1 MKQSNILIFLLLA
14 FCTLTKAAEYK
25 PVLIIPVE
33 INSVEFSSSAEDMR
47 SLLSKAEEYYSV
59 LEGKYPNRFVIGP
72 TITLDNGKYSSTTA
86 HYASMEAYKL
96 CSRLL
101 NMNDYANDRFGII
114 FSGSDIWPHEN
125 KLKNGKH
132 YFAISEIFEEK
143 RLALGLFCHE
153 YGHILGLKDLYD
165 TDNEQS
171 SGLSKGVWGSL
182 SLMDKGERNNNAYTP
197 SGLCAIE
204 LQQLGI
210 GICDTLKPGKYVLE
224 PLSSKPHYI
233 YLPTDTSEEY
243 FLMEC
248 RDEKGWDKYI
258 GGSGMVIYH
267 IDRSSNKAGYS
278 TYYET
283 ILTAAQRWDYNQVNC
298 RPDHPCA
305 TILEATPD
313 ADEISEVFF
322 PSKQGQNLSSESV
335 PALRFWNGR
344 GPQLALKGITREA
357 DGSICFTAIEPI
369 KQLSIQP
376 LQDAAL
382 IEWLIDENLRDGIK
396 ECSITLSSK
405 DTQPLVISAKINSEG
420 RVSCYI
426 TKLQSNTTYTA
437 ELMINTGEENYSYS
451 SIFKTM
457 IVDERNT
464 IPFIYLQGIKKN
476 NGLFIK
482 GSHIPL
488 YVFNAIGA
496 KDIRWSFDGS
506 IITPDERGGFIIH
519 NSGMLRAEITY
530 DDGTTDVINKTIQTR

>member
-1 MKQSNILIFLLLA
+1 MKPLNLLLPLLLT
-14 FCTLTKAAEYK
+14 FCTITKATEYK

-33 INSVEFSSSAEDMR
+33 INSVEFSSSVDDMR
-47 SLLSKAEEYYSV
+47 SLLLKAEEYYS
-59 LEGKYPNRFVIGP
+59 LLDGKYPNRFVIGP
-72 TITLDNGKYSSTTA
+72 TITLDNGKYSSATA

-96 CSRLL
+96 CSKLL
-101 NMNDYANDRFGII
+101 NMRDYANDRFGVI

-165 TDNEQS
+165 TDNEKS
-171 SGLSKGVWGSL
+171 SGISNGVWGSL
-182 SLMDKGERNNNAYTP
+182 SIMDKGERNDNAATP

-210 GICDTLKPGKYVLE
+210 GVCDTLKPGKYILE
-224 PLSSKPHYI
+224 PLSTSPHYI
-233 YLPTDTSEEY
+233 YLPTDKSGEY

-283 ILTAAQRWDYNQVNC
+283 ILTAAQRWANNQVNC

-305 TILEATPD
+305 EVIEATPD
-313 ADEISEVFF
+313 ATEISEVFF
-322 PSKQGQNLSSESV
+322 PSKQSQNLSSESV
-335 PALRFWNGR
+335 PALRFWSGR
-344 GPQLALKGITREA
+344 GPTLALKGITRED
-357 DGSICFTAIEPI
+357 DGSISFIAIEPI
-369 KQLSIQP
+369 KQLDIRP

-382 IEWLIDENLRDGIK
+382 LEWMIDENLRSDIK
-396 ECSITLSSK
+396 NCIVTLSAEGVKPTSIPA
-405 DTQPLVISAKINSEG
+405 QINDEG
-420 RVSCYI
+420 RISCYL
-426 TKLQSNTTYTA
+426 TKLNSNTTYSA
-437 ELMINTGEENYSYS
+437 ELLVNTTEENYSYS

-457 IVDERNT
+457 ILDERNT
-464 IPFIYLQGIKKN
+464 IPFIYLHGIEKN

-488 YVFNAIGA
+488 YIFNAIGA
-496 KDIRWSFDGS
+496 KDIRWTFDGGTV
-506 IITPDERGGFIIH
+506 TPDERGGFTIH
-519 NSGMLRAEITY
+519 NSGILRAEITY
-530 DDGTTDVINKTIQTR
+530 DDGSTDVISKNIQTR